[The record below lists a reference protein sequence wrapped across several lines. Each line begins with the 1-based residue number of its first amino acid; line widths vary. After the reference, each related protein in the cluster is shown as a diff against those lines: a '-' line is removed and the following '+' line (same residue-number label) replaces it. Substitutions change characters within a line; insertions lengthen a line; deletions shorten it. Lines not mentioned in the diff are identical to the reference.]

1 MEKTINI
8 LLIDDDDFDTRNFSR
23 ALLKSGLDVQ
33 LTTINNPLEGLNTVI
48 DSNEVFDILF
58 LDYKLPGSNGL
69 SLLRSIRN
77 HGILLPIIIVTSQ
90 GDEKVAVEMMKA
102 GATDYIPKSLLT
114 VDGLTQSIR
123 NALRLHTMAMEK
135 EQTKRELSIAENKI
149 QSLVARSSVWLFSVD
164 SDGVFTLSEG
174 KTMPS
179 AQINIYNGDEII
191 GLKAWEVYAEKALF
205 TEMIR
210 KAMGGTANSATV
222 EAGDIIYDIECKT
235 VFTVDNKPN
244 GAFGVA
250 IDNTARINTEKAL
263 VSAKQTAEKTAQ
275 IKEEFLANMSHEI
288 RTPMNAII
296 GFTDIL
302 LGTTLEEEQ
311 LNYVSSI
318 KTAGENL
325 LVIVNDILDFTKIEA
340 GKLIIEQSPFS
351 LLELIE
357 SLRLLQQ
364 PRADEKAIDLSIDVH
379 TDVPEHLVGDSVRL
393 FQILMNLLSNAI
405 KFTEQGWVKLTV
417 NKTVYNLKPFL
428 AFELEDTGIGIPED
442 KKEIIFNSFTQASG
456 DTTRK
461 YGGTGLGLT
470 IVKRLV
476 ELISGHIELESTP
489 GKGTTFRLYIPLQ
502 EVKDESILK
511 TPKEEP
517 YQDTKVLQG
526 KIALLAED
534 NYMNQIVA
542 EKYLKDW
549 GMKVQAVEDGTEVLK
564 AVRQQRF
571 DVILMDIQMPEMNG
585 IEATLR
591 VREGNGPNANTPI
604 IAMTAN
610 AFESEK
616 KRCLAA
622 GMNDYVSK
630 PYKPATLQSIIAYAL
645 DPVTVTD
652 RPQVAELVEPK
663 MAEPPSDFLCDLK
676 VLNEIAGG
684 DDQFFQEMINT
695 YVSTAHEMAGGIKR
709 AYEQA
714 DLETV
719 KKKAHKLRPSVSII
733 GVDEMLDIINE
744 LMELDLK
751 TLEQDAT
758 IQQKVTLLDSL
769 AQETVQELK
778 HRFQFGAATR

>member
-1 MEKTINI
+1 MEQTINI

-23 ALLKSGLDVQ
+23 ALLKSGLDVK
-33 LTTINNPLEGLNTVI
+33 LTTISSPVVGLNTI
-48 DSNEVFDILF
+48 IQNTDEFDILF

-123 NALRLHTMAMEK
+123 NAMRLHTMAMEK

-164 SDGVFTLSEG
+164 KAGLFTLSEG

-179 AQINIYNGDEII
+179 TQIEIQTGDEII
-191 GLKAWEVYAEKALF
+191 GLRAADVYADKQLF
-205 TEMIR
+205 TDMLA
-210 KAMGGTANSATV
+210 KAMYGTANSATV

-263 VSAKQTAEKTAQ
+263 LSAKQTAEKTAQ

-302 LGTTLEEEQ
+302 LRTDMATEQ
-311 LNYVSSI
+311 HGYVSSI
-318 KTAGENL
+318 KKAGENL

-340 GKLIIEQSPFS
+340 GKLLIEQSPF
-351 LLELIE
+351 LLSETIE

-364 PRADEKAIDLSIDVH
+364 PNADEKEIELTIEVQPG
-379 TDVPEHLVGDSVRL
+379 VPDYLVGDSVRL

-405 KFTEQGWVKLTV
+405 KFTEQGWVKLV
-417 NKTVYNLKPFL
+417 IDKTVLKQKPFL
-428 AFELEDTGIGIPED
+428 EFYLQDTGIGIPED
-442 KKEIIFNSFTQASG
+442 KREVIFQSFTQASG

-476 ELISGHIELESTP
+476 ELINGKIELESKP
-489 GKGTTFRLYIPLQ
+489 GDGTTFRLLIPLK
-502 EVKDESILK
+502 EAKEDTLAVEAEEEEYSDARLLK
-511 TPKEEP
+511 NKL
-517 YQDTKVLQG
+517 V
-526 KIALLAED
+526 LLAED

-542 EKYLKDW
+542 EKFLKEW
-549 GMKVQAVEDGTEVLK
+549 GMEVHAVQDGKQALAATLEQ
-564 AVRQQRF
+564 AY

-585 IEATLR
+585 IEATKLIR
-591 VREGNGPNANTPI
+591 AESALNATTPI

-616 KRCLAA
+616 TRCLNN

-630 PYKPATLQSIIAYAL
+630 PYKPAALQSIITYAIN
-645 DPVTVTD
+645 PIAEATEVEPATTVT
-652 RPQVAELVEPK
+652 
-663 MAEPPSDFLCDLK
+663 SDGEATDFMCDLK
-676 VLNEIAGG
+676 VLTEIAGG
-684 DDQFFQEMINT
+684 DDHFFNEMINT
-695 YVSTAHEMAGGIKR
+695 YINTAYGMAAGIR
-709 AYEQA
+709 DAYEQS
-714 DLETV
+714 DLEGV

-733 GVDEMLDIINE
+733 GVEEMLDLINE
-744 LMELDLK
+744 FMELDMKAFQDDLTIREK
-751 TLEQDAT
+751 VNRLE
-758 IQQKVTLLDSL
+758 KL
-769 AQETVQELK
+769 ARQTVEELQA
-778 HRFQFGAATR
+778 RFPAHANTNN